1 MQNTSS
7 PKHIAI
13 IMDGNGRWATQR
25 GLPRSAGHKK
35 GVNSLRDIVKF
46 CAKNHIEI
54 LTVFAFSSENW
65 KRPRQEVELLMDL
78 FISALKNEVNELNKN
93 NVVLKFIGD
102 RHQFPKKLVNMVESS
117 EKQTESN
124 SGLNLFVAA
133 NYGGRWDIINA
144 CRKIADDV
152 NQGKLDP
159 ADINET
165 EMSRYLVLSGY
176 PQPDL
181 FIRTG
186 GEQRISNFLLWQCA
200 YSELYFCEDLWP
212 DFNEGHLQKAIE
224 WYEGRQRRFGL
235 TMEQLEDK

>member
-46 CAKNHIEI
+46 CAKKHIEN

-65 KRPRQEVELLMDL
+65 KRPRQEVDLLMEL
-78 FISALKNEVNELNKN
+78 FISALKNEVEELNKN

-102 RHQFPKKLVNMVESS
+102 RHQFPEKLVNMVESS
-117 EKQTESN
+117 EKKTKLN
-124 SGLNLFVAA
+124 TGLNLFVAA

-144 CRKIADDV
+144 CQKIADDV
-152 NQGKLDP
+152 KQGKLEPENISDS
-159 ADINET
+159 
-165 EMSRYLVLSGY
+165 EMISYLSLSGY
-176 PQPDL
+176 PEPDL

-200 YSELYFCEDLWP
+200 YSELYFCDELWP
-212 DFNEGHLQKAIE
+212 DFNEEQLLKAIE
-224 WYEGRQRRFGL
+224 WFEGRQRRFGL
-235 TMEQLEDK
+235 TMEQIEDK

>member
-46 CAKNHIEI
+46 CAKKHIEN

-65 KRPRQEVELLMDL
+65 KRPRQEVDLLMDL
-78 FISALKNEVNELNKN
+78 FISALKNEVEELNKN

-102 RHQFPKKLVNMVESS
+102 RHQFPIKLVNMVESS

-124 SGLNLFVAA
+124 TGLNLFVAA

-144 CRKIADDV
+144 CQKIADDV
-152 NQGKLDP
+152 KQGKLESGNISDS
-159 ADINET
+159 
-165 EMSRYLVLSGY
+165 EMSSYLSLSGY
-176 PQPDL
+176 PEPDL

-200 YSELYFCEDLWP
+200 YSELYFCDELWP
-212 DFNEGHLQKAIE
+212 DFNEEQLLKAID
-224 WYEGRQRRFGL
+224 WFEGRQRRFGL